1 MDGEKATDGGLERG
15 SHPLFAAV
23 IAVGEG
29 DIMAI
34 TGISYGR
41 TFVYET
47 QKRVN
52 EGVLQ
57 STSDVASRFAES
69 LEESAEENDKAL
81 APVTRGVR
89 LNRRIEGKDKVPY
102 GEMAEDGVIEYNG
115 VVFVCDYD
123 HNRLTLGDTSNEKDC
138 INIPLSGGGSLL
150 VNRNNIDALSKA
162 IGMFSPEDVNRILR
176 ALAQDKKIQ
185 EMKKELD
192 DMENGDDVDSN
203 EETSETTDAD
213 KVAGKDL
220 SGTAGESEKEDLSL
234 REQIREKMQEI
245 YDKLQ
250 NGDTETKFQIGN
262 QEFSIKEWDNFLEKF
277 DSVQDAIRE
286 ALEEKIEKQ
295 TEERLEEEDL
305 EKTSDRKPDISQ
317 DFSDIPEEI
326 FRILFC
332 TGP

>member
-57 STSDVASRFAES
+57 SASDVASRFAES

-317 DFSDIPEEI
+317 DFSDIPGEI
-326 FRILFC
+326 FRILF
-332 TGP
+332 

>member
-1 MDGEKATDGGLERG
+1 M
-15 SHPLFAAV
+15 AV
-23 IAVGEG
+23 IAAERE
-29 DIMAI
+29 INMAI
-34 TGISYGR
+34 TGIGYGR
-41 TFVYET
+41 TLMYEI
-47 QKRVN
+47 QKRVS
-52 EGVLQ
+52 EGTLQ
-57 STSDVASRFAES
+57 SASDVASRFAES
-69 LEESAEENDKAL
+69 LEESAEENDKVL

-203 EETSETTDAD
+203 EETSETPDAD
-213 KVAGKDL
+213 KAAETDPA
-220 SGTAGESEKEDLSL
+220 GTAGESEKEDLSL

-317 DFSDIPEEI
+317 DFSDIPGEI
-326 FRILFC
+326 FRILF
-332 TGP
+332 

>member
-23 IAVGEG
+23 IAAERE
-29 DIMAI
+29 INMAI
-34 TGISYGR
+34 TGIGYGR
-41 TFVYET
+41 TLMYEI
-47 QKRVN
+47 QKRVS
-52 EGVLQ
+52 EGTLQ
-57 STSDVASRFAES
+57 SASDVASRFAES

-326 FRILFC
+326 FRILF
-332 TGP
+332 

>member
-57 STSDVASRFAES
+57 SASDVASRFAES

-102 GEMAEDGVIEYNG
+102 GEMAENGVIEYEG

-123 HNRLTLGDTSNEKDC
+123 HNRLTLGDTSNEKNC

-176 ALAQDKKIQ
+176 ALAQDKKIR
-185 EMKKELD
+185 EMEKELD

-317 DFSDIPEEI
+317 DFSDIPGEI
-326 FRILFC
+326 FRILF
-332 TGP
+332 

>member
-34 TGISYGR
+34 TGIGYGR

-57 STSDVASRFAES
+57 SVSDAENRFAEN
-69 LEESAEENDKAL
+69 LESAEENDKVL

-176 ALAQDKKIQ
+176 ALAQDKKIR
-185 EMKKELD
+185 EMEKELD

-203 EETSETTDAD
+203 EETSETPDAD

-262 QEFSIKEWDNFLEKF
+262 QEFSIKEWDSFLEKF

-295 TEERLEEEDL
+295 TEEHFEEEDL
-305 EKTSDRKPDISQ
+305 EETSDKKTDVNQ

-326 FRILFC
+326 FRILF
-332 TGP
+332 

>member
-52 EGVLQ
+52 GGVLQ
-57 STSDVASRFAES
+57 STSDAENRFAEN
-69 LEESAEENDKAL
+69 LEAAEENDKAL

-102 GEMAEDGVIEYNG
+102 GEMAENGVIEYEG

-123 HNRLTLGDTSNEKDC
+123 HNRLTLGDTSNEKNC

-317 DFSDIPEEI
+317 DFSDIPGEI
-326 FRILFC
+326 FRILF
-332 TGP
+332 

>member
-34 TGISYGR
+34 TGIGYGR

-57 STSDVASRFAES
+57 SASDAENRFAEN
-69 LEESAEENDKAL
+69 LEAAEENDKAL

-102 GEMAEDGVIEYNG
+102 GEMAENGVIEYEG

-176 ALAQDKKIQ
+176 ALAQDKKIR
-185 EMKKELD
+185 EMEKELD

-262 QEFSIKEWDNFLEKF
+262 QEFSIKEWDSFLEKF

-295 TEERLEEEDL
+295 TEEHFEEEDL
-305 EKTSDRKPDISQ
+305 EETADKKPDVNQ

-326 FRILFC
+326 FRILF
-332 TGP
+332 

>member
-1 MDGEKATDGGLERG
+1 M
-15 SHPLFAAV
+15 AV
-23 IAVGEG
+23 
-29 DIMAI
+29 
-34 TGISYGR
+34 TGIGYGR
-41 TFVYET
+41 SFVYET

-52 EGVLQ
+52 EGTLQ
-57 STSDVASRFAES
+57 SVADTEPRFAES
-69 LEESAEENDKAL
+69 LKESAKEEDKTF

-102 GEMAEDGVIEYNG
+102 GEMAEDGVIEYQG

-123 HNRLTLGDTSNEKDC
+123 HNRLTLGDTSNEKNC

-162 IGMFSPEDVNRILR
+162 IGMFSPEDVNLILR
-176 ALAQDKKIQ
+176 ALARDKKIR
-185 EMKKELD
+185 EMEKELD

-262 QEFSIKEWDNFLEKF
+262 QEFSIKEWDSFLEKF

-295 TEERLEEEDL
+295 TEEHFEEEDL
-305 EKTSDRKPDISQ
+305 EETADKKPDVNP
-317 DFSDIPEEI
+317 DFYDIPGET
-326 FRILFC
+326 FRILF
-332 TGP
+332 

>member
-23 IAVGEG
+23 IAAERE
-29 DIMAI
+29 INMAI
-34 TGISYGR
+34 TGIGYGR
-41 TFVYET
+41 TLMYEI
-47 QKRVN
+47 QKRVS
-52 EGVLQ
+52 EGTLQ
-57 STSDVASRFAES
+57 SASDVASRFAES

-192 DMENGDDVDSN
+192 DMENGDNVDNN
-203 EETSETTDAD
+203 EETSETPDAD
-213 KVAGKDL
+213 KAAETDAA
-220 SGTAGESEKEDLSL
+220 GTAGEPEKEDLSIM
-234 REQIREKMQEI
+234 EQIREKMQEI

-262 QEFSIKEWDNFLEKF
+262 QEFSIKEWDSFLEKF

-295 TEERLEEEDL
+295 TEEHFEEEDL
-305 EKTSDRKPDISQ
+305 EETSDKKTDVNQ

-326 FRILFC
+326 FRILF
-332 TGP
+332 

>member
-1 MDGEKATDGGLERG
+1 
-15 SHPLFAAV
+15 
-23 IAVGEG
+23 
-29 DIMAI
+29 MAI
-34 TGISYGR
+34 TGIGYGR
-41 TFVYET
+41 TLMYET

-52 EGVLQ
+52 GGVLQ
-57 STSDVASRFAES
+57 STSDAENRFAEN
-69 LEESAEENDKAL
+69 LEAAEENDKAL

-102 GEMAEDGVIEYNG
+102 GEMAENGVIEYEG

-123 HNRLTLGDTSNEKDC
+123 HNRLTLGDTSNEKNC

-176 ALAQDKKIQ
+176 ALAQDKKIR
-185 EMKKELD
+185 EMEKELD

-317 DFSDIPEEI
+317 DFSDIPGEI
-326 FRILFC
+326 FRILF
-332 TGP
+332 

>member
-326 FRILFC
+326 FRILF
-332 TGP
+332 

>member
-1 MDGEKATDGGLERG
+1 
-15 SHPLFAAV
+15 
-23 IAVGEG
+23 
-29 DIMAI
+29 MAI
-34 TGISYGR
+34 TGIGYGR

-57 STSDVASRFAES
+57 SASDVASRFAES
-69 LEESAEENDKAL
+69 LEESAEENDKVL

-102 GEMAEDGVIEYNG
+102 GEMAENGVIEYEG

-123 HNRLTLGDTSNEKDC
+123 HNRLTLGDTSNEKNC

-150 VNRNNIDALSKA
+150 VNRNNIDSLSKA

-176 ALAQDKKIQ
+176 ALAKDKKIR
-185 EMKKELD
+185 EMEKELD
-192 DMENGDDVDSN
+192 DMENGDNVDSN
-203 EETSETTDAD
+203 EETSETPDAD

-317 DFSDIPEEI
+317 DFSDIPGEI
-326 FRILFC
+326 FRILF
-332 TGP
+332 

>member
-23 IAVGEG
+23 IAAERE
-29 DIMAI
+29 INMAI
-34 TGISYGR
+34 TGIGYGR
-41 TFVYET
+41 TLMYEI
-47 QKRVN
+47 QKRVS
-52 EGVLQ
+52 EGTLQ
-57 STSDVASRFAES
+57 SASDAENRFAEN
-69 LEESAEENDKAL
+69 LEAAEENDKAL

-102 GEMAEDGVIEYNG
+102 GEMAENGVIEYEG

-123 HNRLTLGDTSNEKDC
+123 HNRLTLGDTSNEKNC

-176 ALAQDKKIQ
+176 ALAQDKKIR
-185 EMKKELD
+185 EMEKELD

-326 FRILFC
+326 FRILF
-332 TGP
+332 

>member
-1 MDGEKATDGGLERG
+1 MDKSYGWLLQEKATI
-15 SHPLFAAV
+15 FFMAV
-23 IAVGEG
+23 IAAERE
-29 DIMAI
+29 INMAI
-34 TGISYGR
+34 TGIGYGR
-41 TFVYET
+41 TLMYEI
-47 QKRVN
+47 QKRVS
-52 EGVLQ
+52 EGTLQ
-57 STSDVASRFAES
+57 SASDVASRFAES
-69 LEESAEENDKAL
+69 LEESAEENDKVL

-317 DFSDIPEEI
+317 DFSDIPGEI
-326 FRILFC
+326 FRILF
-332 TGP
+332 

>member
-1 MDGEKATDGGLERG
+1 MERE
-15 SHPLFAAV
+15 
-23 IAVGEG
+23 IN
-29 DIMAI
+29 MAI
-34 TGISYGR
+34 TGIGYGR
-41 TFVYET
+41 TLMYEI
-47 QKRVN
+47 QKRVS
-52 EGVLQ
+52 EGTLQ
-57 STSDVASRFAES
+57 SASDVASRFAES

-317 DFSDIPEEI
+317 DFSDIPGEI
-326 FRILFC
+326 FRILF
-332 TGP
+332 

>member
-1 MDGEKATDGGLERG
+1 
-15 SHPLFAAV
+15 
-23 IAVGEG
+23 
-29 DIMAI
+29 MAI
-34 TGISYGR
+34 TGIGYGR
-41 TFVYET
+41 TFVYEA

-52 EGVLQ
+52 AGDVQ
-57 STSDVASRFAES
+57 SAQGSATETAESRFAES
-69 LEESAEENDKAL
+69 IEELTKEVNTVKT
-81 APVTRGVR
+81 PVTRGVQ

-102 GEMAEDGVIEYNG
+102 GEMAENGVIEYEG

-123 HNRLTLGDTSNEKDC
+123 HNRLTLGDTSNEKNC

-305 EKTSDRKPDISQ
+305 EKTPDRKPDISQ
-317 DFSDIPEEI
+317 DFSDIPGEI
-326 FRILFC
+326 FRILF
-332 TGP
+332 

>member
-34 TGISYGR
+34 TGIGYGR

-57 STSDVASRFAES
+57 SVSDAENRFAEN
-69 LEESAEENDKAL
+69 LESAEENDKVL

-176 ALAQDKKIQ
+176 ALAQDKKIR
-185 EMKKELD
+185 EMEKELD

-262 QEFSIKEWDNFLEKF
+262 QEFSIKEWDSFLEKF

-295 TEERLEEEDL
+295 TEEHFEGEDL
-305 EKTSDRKPDISQ
+305 EETSDKKTDVNQ

-326 FRILFC
+326 FRILF
-332 TGP
+332 

>member
-52 EGVLQ
+52 GGVLQ
-57 STSDVASRFAES
+57 STSDAENRFAEN
-69 LEESAEENDKAL
+69 LEAAEENDKAL

-102 GEMAEDGVIEYNG
+102 GEMAENGVIEYEG

-176 ALAQDKKIQ
+176 ALAQDKKIR
-185 EMKKELD
+185 EMEKELD

-262 QEFSIKEWDNFLEKF
+262 QEFSIKEWDSFLEKF
-277 DSVQDAIRE
+277 DSVQDAIWE

-317 DFSDIPEEI
+317 DFSDIPGEI
-326 FRILFC
+326 FRILF
-332 TGP
+332 

>member
-1 MDGEKATDGGLERG
+1 M
-15 SHPLFAAV
+15 AV
-23 IAVGEG
+23 IAAERE
-29 DIMAI
+29 INMAI
-34 TGISYGR
+34 TGIGYGR
-41 TFVYET
+41 TLMYEI
-47 QKRVN
+47 QKRVS
-52 EGVLQ
+52 EGTLQ
-57 STSDVASRFAES
+57 SVSDVASRFAES
-69 LEESAEENDKAL
+69 LEESAEENDKVL

-176 ALAQDKKIQ
+176 ALAQDKKIR

-305 EKTSDRKPDISQ
+305 EKTSDRKPDISL
-317 DFSDIPEEI
+317 DFSDIPGEI
-326 FRILFC
+326 FRTLF
-332 TGP
+332 

>member
-15 SHPLFAAV
+15 SHPFFAAV
-23 IAVGEG
+23 IAAERE
-29 DIMAI
+29 INMAI
-34 TGISYGR
+34 TGIGYGR
-41 TFVYET
+41 TLMYEI
-47 QKRVN
+47 QKRVS
-52 EGVLQ
+52 EGTLQ
-57 STSDVASRFAES
+57 SASDVASRFAES

-102 GEMAEDGVIEYNG
+102 GEMAENGVIEYEG

-123 HNRLTLGDTSNEKDC
+123 HNRLTLGDTSNEKNC

-317 DFSDIPEEI
+317 DFSDIPGEI
-326 FRILFC
+326 FRILF
-332 TGP
+332 